1 MNPQSKKPD
10 VSIPSRSQNAAFEDG
25 EINIYDIVEPL
36 VTQWKTVLSA
46 TILGLLLGIFGWW
59 FKGYEAELNLVPV
72 APLDFV
78 EWRKI
83 TAGLPALAEKRISD
97 TQSDPVKSDL
107 YEMLSKSEW
116 WLKNVSPK
124 YKYSKSDIKEL
135 AAISQEAQESGA
147 TIIESVAFRVMDVDG
162 SSAAK
167 KVRDVAAYVSEG
179 GLLLSLKSALERDE
193 LRERQLAYS
202 LSSKTAKER
211 LELTYLN
218 SRADALDKLLLKYP
232 EKPGAS
238 TQTVLDPKDN
248 SSKYLPLSTQLVA
261 VKTEINGIIESL
273 ERSRDQLNGAKVT
286 RAFIDKAAVLVGTVS
301 DGFVLA
307 DQIGD
312 IIAEIRTGIDP
323 SNQSQL
329 SAINQIAF
337 EFSSI
342 NERYNAL
349 FESNG
354 LVAIRRPAKALP
366 IALGIIGGLLV
377 GVMFVF
383 VSTAWRRARMERLAR
398 F

>member
-1 MNPQSKKPD
+1 MKPQSEKPE
-10 VSIPSRSQNAAFEDG
+10 VSIPSRTQNAAFEDG
-25 EINIYDIVEPL
+25 EISIYDIVEPL
-36 VTQWKTVLSA
+36 VRQWKTVLSA

-83 TAGLPALAEKRISD
+83 TAGLPALAEKRVSD
-97 TQSDPVKSDL
+97 TQSDPAKSDL
-107 YEMLSKSEW
+107 YEMLSKPEW

-202 LSSKTAKER
+202 LSSKTANER

-238 TQTVLDPKDN
+238 TQTVLYPKDN

-261 VKTEINGIIESL
+261 VKIEINGIIESL
-273 ERSRDQLNGAKVT
+273 ERSRDQLNGAKET
-286 RAFIDKAAVLVGTVS
+286 LIKPPQGRAV
-301 DGFVLA
+301 
-307 DQIGD
+307 
-312 IIAEIRTGIDP
+312 
-323 SNQSQL
+323 
-329 SAINQIAF
+329 
-337 EFSSI
+337 
-342 NERYNAL
+342 
-349 FESNG
+349 
-354 LVAIRRPAKALP
+354 RR
-366 IALGIIGGLLV
+366 
-377 GVMFVF
+377 
-383 VSTAWRRARMERLAR
+383 
-398 F
+398 

>member
-238 TQTVLDPKDN
+238 TQTVLYPKDN

-261 VKTEINGIIESL
+261 VKIEINGIIESL
-273 ERSRDQLNGAKVT
+273 ERSRDQLNGAKET
-286 RAFIDKAAVLVGTVS
+286 LIKPPQGRAV
-301 DGFVLA
+301 
-307 DQIGD
+307 
-312 IIAEIRTGIDP
+312 
-323 SNQSQL
+323 
-329 SAINQIAF
+329 
-337 EFSSI
+337 
-342 NERYNAL
+342 
-349 FESNG
+349 
-354 LVAIRRPAKALP
+354 RR
-366 IALGIIGGLLV
+366 
-377 GVMFVF
+377 
-383 VSTAWRRARMERLAR
+383 
-398 F
+398 